1 MAQWV
6 KDPNG
11 IHEDLGSPLALL
23 SGLSIQCCLELQRRS
38 QMELRSSVAVAEAVP
53 VAGSCSSDLTPSLGN
68 FICRGCAPK
77 KKQQRGR
84 GGGGGEKEEE
94 EE

>member
-1 MAQWV
+1 
-6 KDPNG
+6 
-11 IHEDLGSPLALL
+11 
-23 SGLSIQCCLELQRRS
+23 
-38 QMELRSSVAVAEAVP
+38 MELRSSVSVAEAVP

-84 GGGGGEKEEE
+84 GGGGGGRRREREKKGGRERWREKEEE